1 MTTHPSAP
9 AYTVAP
15 RLGFGASMPPFCE
28 ATFNNAFRRKL
39 DRLPMPAD
47 ALLTK

>member
-1 MTTHPSAP
+1 MTIHSSVP
-9 AYTVAP
+9 AFTVAP
-15 RLGFGASMPPFCE
+15 RLGFGASMPAFCE

-47 ALLTK
+47 ALPAK